1 MQDISLLLVYGMG
14 KRFVNATGEVEKIR
28 LATESK
34 RDFSFDVS
42 DLVCIKIEIF
52 FLLCMSHI
60 LFKSNSLLP
69 GCTVEFYVFSKKTL
83 DGGNGFS
90 SQECTED
97 SADSDAVESVED
109 CKGKNHSSR
118 QTGEIEGCL
127 NDFIVLFTIPDRS
140 RGKISVGMIGSIQLL
155 ARQIPKHIS
164 KNPARK

>member
-28 LATESK
+28 LVTESK
-34 RDFSFDVS
+34 RDFSFDVF

-69 GCTVEFYVFSKKTL
+69 SCTVEFHVFSKKTL

-90 SQECTED
+90 SQKCTED

-127 NDFIVLFTIPDRS
+127 NDFIVLFYNTGQIAREDICRDDWKHTVV
-140 RGKISVGMIGSIQLL
+140 GKADTEAHQ
-155 ARQIPKHIS
+155 
-164 KNPARK
+164 

>member
-14 KRFVNATGEVEKIR
+14 KRFVNATGGVEKII

-69 GCTVEFYVFSKKTL
+69 SCTVEFHVFSKKTL

-118 QTGEIEGCL
+118 HIHFLKLLSFPDNKYITMWMQTR
-127 NDFIVLFTIPDRS
+127 N
-140 RGKISVGMIGSIQLL
+140 GS
-155 ARQIPKHIS
+155 
-164 KNPARK
+164 